1 MSLSIMINNT
11 ILKKVLAYCPTF
23 LLAIMIVIGC
33 SNPHR
38 TYVRDAV
45 RHMDRK
51 GIYAEGAEWEA
62 ARKESLSH
70 NPETMEEAQAVINK
84 AAKVA
89 GGKHSFLL
97 PADKAQTRE
106 QKSNEEVS
114 PSVTMIEDGIIVI
127 HLPAFAG
134 DDENCRRYART
145 VLDSIPDTVKGVC
158 IDLRGNHGGNMYPMI
173 AAVHR
178 FLPDDIFLRFK
189 MRRRFQSVMPIN
201 KEFVAKVVG
210 IDMEP
215 RINCPVAIMTDEA
228 TASSGEAVLLSFR
241 GLDNVRVFGSPTAGY
256 ASANESII
264 LSDGSHLALTVSC
277 DIARTGEV
285 FCEDPIVPDVET
297 GSPLEDALSWLNE
310 IFQN

>member
-1 MSLSIMINNT
+1 MKKIHIFLFATLT
-11 ILKKVLAYCPTF
+11 I
-23 LLAIMIVIGC
+23 IGC
-33 SNPHR
+33 SSPNQ
-38 TYVRDAV
+38 TYVRDAIQQ
-45 RHMDRK
+45 MDRK
-51 GIYAEGAEWEA
+51 GLYAEGEAWEA
-62 ARKESLSH
+62 AKKDALSQ
-70 NPETMEEAQAVINK
+70 NPETLEEAQAIINK

-89 GGKHSFLL
+89 GGKHSYLL
-97 PADKAQTRE
+97 PADKVQARE
-106 QKSNEEVS
+106 KRSNEEVS
-114 PSVTMIEDGIIVI
+114 PSIIMREDGICMI

-134 DDENCRRYART
+134 DDENCLRYART
-145 VLDSIPDTVKGVC
+145 VLDSTSDSVKGVC

-173 AAVHR
+173 AAIHR
-178 FLPDDIFLRFK
+178 FLPDDIFLKFK

-210 IDMEP
+210 IDIEP
-215 RINCPVAIMTDEA
+215 RINCPVAILTDEA

-264 LSDGSHLALTVSC
+264 FYNGSILALTVSC

-297 GSPLEDALSWLNE
+297 DSPKEDAMSWLKDN
-310 IFQN
+310 ID

>member
-1 MSLSIMINNT
+1 MIERLIH
-11 ILKKVLAYCPTF
+11 IL
-23 LLAIMIVIGC
+23 LLAILTIISC
-33 SNPHR
+33 SSPNQ
-38 TYVRDAV
+38 TYVRDAIQQ
-45 RHMDRK
+45 MDRK
-51 GIYAEGAEWEA
+51 GIYAEGEAWEA
-62 ARKESLSH
+62 MKKEALSQ
-70 NPETMEEAQAVINK
+70 NPETLEEAQAIINK

-89 GGKHSFLL
+89 GGKHSHLL
-97 PADKAQTRE
+97 PADKAQARE
-106 QKSNEEVS
+106 KRSNEEVS
-114 PSVTMIEDGIIVI
+114 PSVTMIEDGICMI

-134 DDENCRRYART
+134 DDENCHRYART

-173 AAVHR
+173 AAVNR
-178 FLPDDIFLRFK
+178 FLPDDVFLKFK

-210 IDMEP
+210 IDIEP
-215 RINCPVAIMTDEA
+215 RINCPVAILTDEA

-264 LSDGSHLALTVSC
+264 FYNGSILALTVSC

-285 FCEDPIVPDVET
+285 FCEDPITPDVET
-297 GSPLEDALSWLNE
+297 ESPEEDALSWLKDR
-310 IFQN
+310 IK

>member
-1 MSLSIMINNT
+1 MKRISTLLLT
-11 ILKKVLAYCPTF
+11 ILS
-23 LLAIMIVIGC
+23 VISC
-33 SNPHR
+33 SSPNQ
-38 TYVRDAV
+38 TYVRDAIQQ
-45 RHMDRK
+45 MDRK
-51 GIYAEGAEWEA
+51 GLYAEGEAWEA
-62 ARKESLSH
+62 AKKDALSQ
-70 NPETMEEAQAVINK
+70 NPETLEEAQAIINK

-89 GGKHSFLL
+89 GGKHSYLL
-97 PADKAQTRE
+97 PADKVQARE
-106 QKSNEEVS
+106 NRSNEEVS
-114 PSVTMIEDGIIVI
+114 PRICIREDGICKI

-134 DDENCRRYART
+134 DDENCLRYART

-178 FLPDDIFLRFK
+178 FLPDDVLLKFK
-189 MRRRFQSVMPIN
+189 MRKRFQSVMPIN

-210 IDMEP
+210 IDIEP
-215 RINCPVAIMTDEA
+215 RINCPVAILTDKA
-228 TASSGEAVLLSFR
+228 TASSGEAVLLCFR

-264 LSDGSHLALTVSC
+264 FYNGSILALTVSC

-297 GSPLEDALSWLNE
+297 DSPEEDAISWLKDRSSALL
-310 IFQN
+310 Q